1 MSFMLALQSQ
11 SPINILDS
19 NASVGT
25 GRLEALKISYPT
37 LSSYVVTNKG
47 QTIGVSIVTQAELR
61 AQSTFQTSACDPF
74 A

>member
-1 MSFMLALQSQ
+1 MLALQSQ

-25 GRLEALKISYPT
+25 GRLEALQISYLP

-47 QTIGVSIVTQAELR
+47 QTIGVRIVMQAEIE
-61 AQSTFQTSACDPF
+61 SPIHFD
-74 A
+74 